1 MSSITTSAGYEYARN
16 VLGKRVLSNEKV
28 RMACERFMMEL
39 AESEKDHYPYRFDFE
54 AAMRPIG
61 FMEKFLV
68 PTKGNYT
75 KFTLLPWQKF
85 FEMNL
90 YGWLAKDTGYRRFR
104 EGFVAVPRAN
114 GKTTLLGGNGIYG
127 SSKDG
132 ERGADIYL
140 MANSKKQA
148 ARMYG
153 ECKKMI
159 ESSPVLAKRFRTLSD
174 AIYYDP
180 TYSTITSLS
189 NDGANL
195 QGLNAHMAV
204 FDEVSEYE
212 SFEAINAIRRSFG
225 KRMQPLLI
233 FISAMGS
240 VLDGP
245 MMQYYQQADQV
256 LKTALNPGGADA
268 VMNPIVAES
277 IFALVYELDQQ
288 DDIEDYT
295 LWGKANPSLGTLLN
309 LKDLRV
315 EWERAKLIPQE
326 RGEFICRQLNI
337 FANAQDAPFIDY
349 EVLKKNLGSIDERAL
364 AGQVC
369 YGGFDLS
376 ATEDFTSACL
386 LFPLDDGRFYILSHT
401 WVPEDKVNKGNENL
415 DFAHLQMLNLLTIC
429 PGSHVDQESV
439 LEWFTEAR
447 DRYDI
452 VSIGYDPANA
462 PFFVRRLKAEGLT
475 TNVVRNG
482 PITLNGPMK
491 AVREFFLDGR
501 IVFNNNPLYF
511 WYINNVRLRRDFYDK
526 QKDNWMPTKANRFR
540 KIDGFMASLFAFT
553 EYIRTHTVFD
563 DDREADIRAYK
574 LF

>member
-1 MSSITTSAGYEYARN
+1 MGSTTTSAGYEYARD
-16 VLGKRVLSNEKV
+16 VLGKRVLANEKIK
-28 RMACERFMMEL
+28 MACERFMMEIS
-39 AESEKDHYPYRFDFE
+39 ESEKDHYPYRFDYE

-85 FEMNL
+85 FEMIL

-114 GKTTLLGGNGIYG
+114 GKSTLLGGNGIFG

-132 ERGADIYL
+132 ERGAANYL
-140 MANSKKQA
+140 KANSKKQA
-148 ARMYG
+148 ARMFT

-159 ESSPVLAKRFRTLSD
+159 ESSPVLAKRFRTLAD

-212 SFEAINAIRRSFG
+212 TFEAINAIRRSFG
-225 KRMQPLLI
+225 KRTQPLLI

-245 MMQYYQQADQV
+245 MMQYYQPADQV

-268 VMNPIVAES
+268 VMNPIVADS

-295 LWGKANPSLGTLLN
+295 LWGKANPSLGTLIN

-326 RGEFICRQLNI
+326 RGEFICQTAEHLRKR
-337 FANAQDAPFIDY
+337 PR
-349 EVLKKNLGSIDERAL
+349 RA
-364 AGQVC
+364 V
-369 YGGFDLS
+369 
-376 ATEDFTSACL
+376 
-386 LFPLDDGRFYILSHT
+386 H
-401 WVPEDKVNKGNENL
+401 
-415 DFAHLQMLNLLTIC
+415 
-429 PGSHVDQESV
+429 
-439 LEWFTEAR
+439 
-447 DRYDI
+447 
-452 VSIGYDPANA
+452 
-462 PFFVRRLKAEGLT
+462 RL
-475 TNVVRNG
+475 
-482 PITLNGPMK
+482 
-491 AVREFFLDGR
+491 
-501 IVFNNNPLYF
+501 
-511 WYINNVRLRRDFYDK
+511 
-526 QKDNWMPTKANRFR
+526 
-540 KIDGFMASLFAFT
+540 
-553 EYIRTHTVFD
+553 
-563 DDREADIRAYK
+563 
-574 LF
+574 